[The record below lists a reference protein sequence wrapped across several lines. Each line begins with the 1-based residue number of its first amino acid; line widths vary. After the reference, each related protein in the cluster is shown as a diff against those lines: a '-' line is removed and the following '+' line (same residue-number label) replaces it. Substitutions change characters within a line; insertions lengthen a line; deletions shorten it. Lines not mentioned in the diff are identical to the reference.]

1 MRATDAF
8 AKEVEKLYKPFDAFD
23 DDDGDP
29 KNNGA
34 WEDAD
39 DRDATAG
46 PPSKRARKQQPVAAF
61 SLLRAAALMTA
72 ALDEPQLSFE
82 DDVLPSLAAAE
93 RAANRR
99 LLARPTNPLSLLRR
113 SARPDTER
121 LEKIATA
128 VAAALRLDAGLTENV
143 QDAFDPRNFALD
155 RDVLR
160 ALRGASADDD
170 GPLTAPANR
179 ATPTGPAI
187 AAILFAEL
195 ARRLGAGVALAGTQD
210 RPLLRL
216 FDRDAAE
223 SAPTSAD
230 VAAGEGEASAWA
242 ETTTT
247 NATTTTTPVVPPPSV
262 LVDPVAALWPQEG
275 DYNDDNDD
283 AFLKPEEH
291 AFLFAWFPPGSAWVP
306 TAALDRPET
315 HPDEP
320 PRAWNTLDP
329 SSAPPLATRALLH
342 AALAATK
349 RTHAASGRFDDAL
362 AACRLARRV
371 DPLDLD
377 ELRDEGALL
386 VGVKRWAEGARTLRE
401 YLTVAPGGPPDRE
414 WVAAEAARATAMA
427 ELEAMRARRQ
437 LEAERE
443 EEDE

>member
-23 DDDGDP
+23 DDAA
-29 KNNGA
+29 NNGAGA
-34 WEDAD
+34 WEDDAD
-39 DRDATAG
+39 SAG
-46 PPSKRARKQQPVAAF
+46 PPNKRARKQQPVTAAAF

-72 ALDEPQLSFE
+72 ALDEPQLSFDE
-82 DDVLPSLAAAE
+82 GVLPALAAAE

-99 LLARPTNPLSLLRR
+99 LLARPTNSLSLLRR
-113 SARPDTER
+113 SSRPDTER

-128 VAAALRLDAGLTENV
+128 VAAALRLDAGLIENV

-160 ALRGASADDD
+160 ALRGASADDA
-170 GPLTAPANR
+170 LTAANST

-195 ARRLGAGVALAGTQD
+195 ARRLRAGVALAGTQD

-247 NATTTTTPVVPPPSV
+247 TDAAATTTPVVPPPSV

-275 DYNDDNDD
+275 DYDDDND

-291 AFLFAWFPPGSAWVP
+291 AFLFAWWPHGSAWVP

-414 WVAAEAARATAMA
+414 WVEAEAARAWAMS
-427 ELEAMRARRQ
+427 ELEALRARRA
-437 LEAERE
+437 LEAEKAE
-443 EEDE
+443 EGE